1 MKAMDW
7 WNIHLLSSEDGKRR
21 LDRYTM
27 MEKTFAGSFKD
38 PPRKMFE
45 LLKES
50 FDDNFLKK
58 LGINFDDLGV
68 LGVRNDEFSRLLGL
82 GRKEIGS
89 DAAFATPSA
98 ASSFAAP
105 PKARTPAEK
114 RGSTTPAAG
123 ARKSSRKQNDR
134 PWRRSSGPPAT
145 RMCPP

>member
-7 WNIHLLSSEDGKRR
+7 WNIQLLSSEDGKRR

-27 MEKTFAGSFKD
+27 MEKTFAGSFED

-45 LLKES
+45 LLKDS

-58 LGINFDDLGV
+58 LGIKFDDLGV

-82 GRKEIGS
+82 GRKEIDS
-89 DAAFATPSA
+89 DAAFSTPA

-114 RGSTTPAAG
+114 RQSTTPVVAG
-123 ARKSSRKQNDR
+123 ARARARGTKR
-134 PWRRSSGPPAT
+134 PPCRRSSGPPAT